1 VPATPADN
9 ADRRPRAV
17 ARALLVAVLALG
29 LVVSFGAQPALA
41 APANGSSQPSGSS
54 IDQQAHQYL
63 AQLAAINN
71 EFEVDQAAL
80 QSLNASLAADQQREA
95 VLEPE
100 LARLAR
106 LDYERPVLTLSTV
119 LSARSLNQFLFELA
133 QTRLISLQ
141 QQHLMAA
148 ATNLQREDEEARAQI
163 NARLAQLK
171 LARAQL
177 AKIATRALM
186 LRDDLIA
193 REASAMLGG
202 SGAGGRW
209 PNHFFFGQCTWYVAT
224 LVDVPWYGN
233 AIQWW
238 ANARPYYPEGQTP
251 EVGAIMVTREGY
263 YGHVAFVEAVNPDG
277 SWVVAEMNY
286 VGWDEVD
293 HRTISPGEVP
303 VMGFI
308 YPPPSAEA

>member
-1 VPATPADN
+1 MPATPADN
-9 ADRRPRAV
+9 ADRRPRTA
-17 ARALLVAVLALG
+17 ARALVAAALALV
-29 LVVSFGAQPALA
+29 LVLGFGQPALA
-41 APANGSSQPSGSS
+41 APPNGSTPPPGPS

-100 LARLAR
+100 LAQLAR

-119 LSARSLNQFLFELA
+119 LSSRSLDQFLFELA
-133 QTRLISLQ
+133 QTRLVSLQ
-141 QQHLMAA
+141 QQHLMAE
-148 ATNLQREDEEARAQI
+148 ATSLQREDEQARAQI
-163 NARLAQLK
+163 NGRLAQLK

-193 REASAMLGG
+193 REASAMLDG
-202 SGAGGRW
+202 SGSGGRW

-277 SWVVAEMNY
+277 SWTVAEMNY

-293 HRTISPGEVP
+293 HRTIRPGEVP